1 MEIWGL
7 VSAVKLFISELQNEP
22 KHEVNSTEGVI
33 LSELKSKSKINNFI
47 YQSLYWKKRTSSPFG
62 RQEKWLRDLQVK
74 NISYRNRKHTQSPST
89 VRHLPV

>member
-47 YQSLYWKKRTSSPFG
+47 YQSLYWKK
-62 RQEKWLRDLQVK
+62 ELL
-74 NISYRNRKHTQSPST
+74 HPSEDKKSGLET
-89 VRHLPV
+89 FRLKI